1 MTAISISFFIF
12 GTGSNAAKL
21 PQILAAMGA
30 CMGAFCLGN
39 GFGWT
44 SPTFPAIACETESDT
59 GLCPAECDYCFSS
72 DQSGWIAGM
81 FTIGA
86 FLSAFVTGVSLS
98 TVGRKWTLIGMGVP
112 FVLGWI
118 LLLLP
123 VPLKL
128 STDAAVWM
136 FYMGRFVTGF
146 AGGSYAL
153 AAPVYIGETAEASL
167 RGALGSCM
175 QLSLVVGV
183 LFCYSVG
190 AGVDWVIL
198 TGICIIFPCEFQT
211 SVLLRGKRRKKRYLI
226 I

>member
-1 MTAISISFFIF
+1 
-12 GTGSNAAKL
+12 
-21 PQILAAMGA
+21 
-30 CMGAFCLGN
+30 MGAFCLGN

-44 SPTFPAIACETESDT
+44 SPTFPVIVCDTVADT

-72 DQSGWIAGM
+72 DQSGWIAAM
-81 FTIGA
+81 FTLGA
-86 FLSAFVTGVSLS
+86 FLSSFVTGVSLS
-98 TVGRKWTLIGMGVP
+98 MVGRKWTLIGMGVP
-112 FVLGWI
+112 FVLGWV

-128 STDAAVWM
+128 STDAAIWM

-211 SVLLRGKRRKKRYLI
+211 SVLLRGKTRKKRYLI